1 MYACMYVCIY
11 LFIYLF
17 IYLCVCVHV
26 LMYVRMPISSQA
38 IYVFV
43 LAIHKRNSFNLWL
56 IDVDAFLYFRM

>member
-1 MYACMYVCIY
+1 MHVCMYASIY

-17 IYLCVCVHV
+17 IDVCVHV